1 MQQAPYEPLFSE
13 SAGLPAAYEL
23 ANPQRHGCLE
33 NGGARCERCRA
44 LLHLE
49 ATKYL
54 EGISGPPSLRL
65 LQLTEEL
72 RRTSNRALAATI
84 GLLMSFEPG

>member
-1 MQQAPYEPLFSE
+1 MNHCSANLLGYLPLMNSQIRN
-13 SAGLPAAYEL
+13 AMAVWKTAEL
-23 ANPQRHGCLE
+23 D
-33 NGGARCERCRA
+33 ARDAEA
-44 LLHLE
+44 LLDLE